1 MVWSLSKNRCY
12 NTRSGYKLLETILY
26 VNSGQK
32 SQLPLVERQLWRNL
46 CKCKYPPKVKNFM
59 WRAMSGV
66 LAVKQRLR
74 SRGIVLDTTCQVCR
88 TQQESICHVF
98 FHCRTARETWERA
111 RISLPPAGFSSNLV
125 FLNLHH
131 LITFSKKCDGSVE
144 TSPRFPWILWKN
156 WKARNAFCF
165 EQVSYEPSPRQ
176 RRLDKLAVLL

>member
-98 FHCRTARETWERA
+98 FTAELLVKHGSALEFLSPQLA
-111 RISLPPAGFSSNLV
+111 SLQIWY
-125 FLNLHH
+125 FLTF
-131 LITFSKKCDGSVE
+131 IT
-144 TSPRFPWILWKN
+144 
-156 WKARNAFCF
+156 
-165 EQVSYEPSPRQ
+165 
-176 RRLDKLAVLL
+176 

>member
-1 MVWSLSKNRCY
+1 MEGYVWCVGCKTTVTLKRHCTWYYLPSLSYTAGEHLSC
-12 NTRSGYKLLETILY
+12 ILH
-26 VNSGQK
+26 G
-32 SQLPLVERQLWRNL
+32 
-46 CKCKYPPKVKNFM
+46 
-59 WRAMSGV
+59 
-66 LAVKQRLR
+66 
-74 SRGIVLDTTCQVCR
+74 
-88 TQQESICHVF
+88 
-98 FHCRTARETWERA
+98 RTARETWERA

-176 RRLDKLAVLL
+176 RRLDKLAVLLWEFLRI